1 MIQRVTFQTLAATSG
16 EIEDLIKETGAFIE
30 TKRLLTEEYKDA
42 SDEDLSRLLREREDL
57 VQGLKGQT
65 LEQRMEGAL
74 VVGMTLDAYIG
85 RLKDAPLHFDHVFLD
100 EAAYAPL
107 IKTLTLFRQGVPVTF
122 LGDHKQLPRF
132 VQ

>member
-57 VQGLKGQT
+57 VQGL
-65 LEQRMEGAL
+65 R
-74 VVGMTLDAYIG
+74 G
-85 RLKDAPLHFDHVFLD
+85 RRWSNGWRVRSL
-100 EAAYAPL
+100 
-107 IKTLTLFRQGVPVTF
+107 
-122 LGDHKQLPRF
+122 
-132 VQ
+132 